1 MQIYLFVFD
10 LFSIFILKGVFYMS
24 NQLEKKQKQL
34 LFALE
39 EKTNVPY
46 LLMKKLLKEAEK
58 NSVSEVTQKE
68 RIKDYRALIRK
79 YMNKEN

>member
-10 LFSIFILKGVFYMS
+10 LFSIFILKGVFQMS

>member
-1 MQIYLFVFD
+1 
-10 LFSIFILKGVFYMS
+10 MS

>member
-1 MQIYLFVFD
+1 MQIYLFVFS
-10 LFSIFILKGVFYMS
+10 LFSIFILKGVFHMS

-46 LLMKKLLKEAEK
+46 LLMKKLLKETEK